1 MIDEKRLIESIN
13 IEVCEKNKVANI
25 EFVKGFTEYHRI
37 LMDKIKTQEKTGDWI
52 SCTERLPSE
61 YCRCLV
67 TVIKEQ
73 DGEFETNVR
82 EDTYIELE
90 GVWGWHSTHEGIT
103 DNIIAWQPLPSPY
116 ERGKILYLI
125 TADTYDGGYGSY
137 VDLFGIADSKEEL
150 DKIAKFVESKGYEPI
165 VNEVELNK
173 NMQKFLGGYAE

>member
-67 TVIKEQ
+67 TVLKEQ
-73 DGEFETNVR
+73 NGEFETDVR
-82 EDTYIELE
+82 EDTYVELE
-90 GVWGWHSTHEGIT
+90 GVWDWHSIHEGIT

-137 VDLFGIADSKEEL
+137 VDLFGIADSKEES